1 MSSSTVSLIFPNQ
14 LFENSKLIK
23 NSKDFI
29 IIEEHLFFK
38 QYNFHKQKLLF
49 HRMSMKFYEK
59 FLSAK
64 NSVQYID
71 SCNEK
76 SDIRKLI
83 ESLDASIKKILI
95 YNPVDNWLLKRIK
108 SSSKKKNIEIQ
119 IYENPLFI
127 LESDKLDSFFR
138 ADKKKFFQTSFYKKQ
153 RMEMNLLMNNGL
165 PEGGEWTYDKYNREK
180 YPKNKLVPIIS
191 RPKKNS
197 SFTEAIKYIERNFPD
212 NIGELSSSQLY
223 PHDFSLS
230 KKWLKEFL
238 EKRFDE
244 FGPYEDAILKEET
257 ELNHSILSPL
267 INVGLLNPNFVVRE
281 AIDYAKKCGVPINS
295 TEGFVRQIIGWRE
308 FIRGVYIAKGSE
320 ERNKNFWNF
329 RKKMPSSFYSGDTGI
344 DPFDDSIKKLLKTGY
359 VNHIERLMIIGN
371 FMLLCEI
378 NPDEVYKWF
387 MELSIDSYDWVMVP
401 NVYGMSQFADG
412 GLMSTKPYISGSSYI
427 VKMSNYKKGD
437 WAFIWDSLFW
447 NFINNNKDFFKKN
460 PRMRMLVSSFEKM
473 NYEKKKSIINTASEF
488 LNSL

>member
-1 MSSSTVSLIFPNQ
+1 MSNSTVSLIFPNQ
-14 LFENSKLIK
+14 LFEKSKLIK
-23 NSKDFI
+23 NSKKFI
-29 IIEEHLFFK
+29 IIEEYLFFK

-49 HRMSMKFYEK
+49 HRMSMKSYEK

-64 NSVQYID
+64 NYVQYID
-71 SCNEK
+71 SCDEK

-83 ESLDASIKKILI
+83 ESLDANIKKILI

-153 RMEMNLLMNNGL
+153 RIEMNILMNNGL

-180 YPKNKLVPIIS
+180 YPKNKLAPIIS
-191 RPKKNS
+191 RPKKNY

-212 NIGELSSSQLY
+212 NIGELNSSQLY

-267 INVGLLNPNFVVRE
+267 INAGLLNPNFVVRE

-295 TEGFVRQIIGWRE
+295 TEGFIRQIIGWRE

-329 RKKMPSSFYSGDTGI
+329 SNKMPLSFYSGDTGI

-437 WAFIWDSLFW
+437 WAIIWDSLFW

>member
-1 MSSSTVSLIFPNQ
+1 MSNSTVSLIFPNQ
-14 LFENSKLIK
+14 LFEKSKLIK
-23 NSKDFI
+23 NSKKFI
-29 IIEEHLFFK
+29 IIEEYLFFK

-49 HRMSMKFYEK
+49 HRMSMKSYEK

-71 SCNEK
+71 SCSEK

-83 ESLDASIKKILI
+83 ESLDANIKKILI

-153 RMEMNLLMNNGL
+153 RIEMNLLMNNGL

-180 YPKNKLVPIIS
+180 YPKNKSAPIIS

-197 SFTEAIKYIERNFPD
+197 SYTEAKKYIERNFPD
-212 NIGELSSSQLY
+212 NIGELNSSQLY

-295 TEGFVRQIIGWRE
+295 TEGFIRQIIGWRE
-308 FIRGVYIAKGSE
+308 FIRGIYMAKGSE

-329 RKKMPSSFYSGDTGI
+329 SKKMPLSFYSGDTGI

-427 VKMSNYKKGD
+427 VKMSNYKKGE
-437 WAFIWDSLFW
+437 WAIIWDSLFW